1 MVKDSEERE
10 KLLRTFDDL
19 KKERTL
25 IVSAEIRIAKIE
37 SRAKMVA
44 LESRRIESATILDV
58 HRAILDNG
66 KSAYPDEWSRKAR
79 VEEILA
85 KHERFNTL
93 IKKYSLL
100 QKQLARKRKIAGLSQ
115 IKVQD
120 LESREKLALLA

>member
-1 MVKDSEERE
+1 MVKDLEERE
-10 KLLRTFDDL
+10 RLLKTFDDL

-37 SRAKMVA
+37 SRVQMVA
-44 LESRRIESATILDV
+44 LESKRIESATILEV

-66 KSAYPDEWSRKAR
+66 KPAYPDEWSRKAR

-120 LESREKLALLA
+120 LESRQKLALLA